1 MALFF
6 KKNKRKES
14 LKEDVTNL
22 WTLIKTSGNKR
33 FISDIYNEKTI
44 TPHEEMTECRRLYD
58 TNGLVVSAV
67 QTMRDFI
74 IGDEIGVE
82 TEDNATKRFFDKF
95 FIDSNF
101 KHSLKIA
108 IENMIITGNGYIE
121 LDNPASPTKFYPIM
135 RSEFIW
141 LDMDTKGNLI
151 RYIQE
156 IPGSQLGLK
165 VKHFNIKYVYGTKR
179 AVKGIEIP
187 ADKLIHL
194 PYGLSRVEGYGRSP
208 LASVI
213 SDGKILRE
221 IERAL
226 ALVAR
231 YKAINKKILSFE
243 DASDSKILAIQR
255 YFSNLEDF
263 ENPIINEK
271 VELADLTPQQVNLQS
286 LTSYVDYLKRKI
298 TSALAPE
305 FVIHGDAP
313 NYATAQA
320 QQRAFII
327 RINSIREMIEP
338 TLTKILRRIAI
349 KHKLDPLI
357 KFKFGEFNFELRE
370 EKTKRILDMY
380 NSGLITLNEARKEL
394 GLEQVEGADVFSWE
408 TKPSTNEEA

>member
-1 MALFF
+1 
-6 KKNKRKES
+6 
-14 LKEDVTNL
+14 LKEDATNL
-22 WTLIKTSGNKR
+22 WTLTKSSGNKR
-33 FISDIYNEKTI
+33 FVSDVYSEKTL
-44 TPHEEMTECRRLYD
+44 TPHEEMLECRRLYD

-74 IGDEIGVE
+74 IGDEISVE
-82 TEDNATKRFFDKF
+82 TEDNATKKFFEKF

-101 KHSLKIA
+101 KEALKVA

-121 LDNPASPTKFYPIM
+121 VDNPDYPSKFYPVT

-141 LDMDTKGNLI
+141 LDLDKNGNII

-165 VKHFNIKYVYGTKR
+165 VKQFTLRYIYGTKR
-179 AVKGIEIP
+179 AVRGIEIP
-187 ADKLIHL
+187 NTKLIHL

-213 SDGKILRE
+213 NDGKILRE

-231 YKAINKKILSFE
+231 YKAINKKIITFE
-243 DASDSKILAIQR
+243 DATDSEVMMIKN

-263 ENPIINEK
+263 ENPIINKK
-271 VELADLTPQQVNLQS
+271 VDLADLTPQQVNLQS

-327 RINSIREMIEP
+327 RINSIREVIEP
-338 TLTKILRRIAI
+338 KLTKIIRKVAI
-349 KHKLDPLI
+349 KYKLDQLVQ
-357 KFKFGEFNFELRE
+357 FKFGEFNFELRE

-380 NSGLITLNEARKEL
+380 NAGLITLNEARQEL
-394 GLEQVEGADVFSWE
+394 GLDKYEGGDIFSWE
-408 TKPSTNEEA
+408 TKPSNPLQ